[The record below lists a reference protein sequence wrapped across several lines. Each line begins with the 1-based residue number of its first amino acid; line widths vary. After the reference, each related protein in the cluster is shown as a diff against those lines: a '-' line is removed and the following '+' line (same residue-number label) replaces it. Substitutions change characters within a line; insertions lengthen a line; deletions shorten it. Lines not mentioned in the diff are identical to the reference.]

1 MSDERYPFAYVG
13 LKGRFVRYSDI
24 NQCRNC
30 GYEWSDPV
38 HFVTAVTITDYLKVR
53 RVWLAA

>member
-1 MSDERYPFAYVG
+1 VSDERYPFAYVG

-38 HFVTAVTITDYLKVR
+38 HFVTAVTITDYLKVF
-53 RVWLAA
+53 RVW